1 MSSEAVDSKK
11 RRFQEQFTMFG
22 ENLAYSYKPAD
33 SCSPDYFSD
42 FGIKIT
48 GGGGL
53 VVKVA
58 EYQC

>member
-1 MSSEAVDSKK
+1 
-11 RRFQEQFTMFG
+11 MFG

-33 SCSPDYFSD
+33 SCSPGYFSD